1 MNPERGVKRS
11 DEEEPFNPDKIVEA
25 IKKAAEQA
33 GEKNAEEIANEISK
47 EILDS
52 LVERQN
58 VSTSE
63 IKDLIIKKLEE
74 KGYENIVKAWEDYEK
89 RKEELQEE

>member
-1 MNPERGVKRS
+1 MNPERVIKRS
-11 DEEEPFNPDKIVEA
+11 GEEEPFNPDKIVEA

-47 EILDS
+47 EVLGS
-52 LVERQN
+52 LIEKQN

-63 IKDLIIKKLEE
+63 IKDLIIKKLNE
-74 KGYENIVKAWEDYEK
+74 KGYENVVKAWEDYEK
-89 RKEELQEE
+89 RKEELQGE

>member
-1 MNPERGVKRS
+1 MNPERVIKKSG
-11 DEEEPFNPDKIVEA
+11 EEEPFNLDKIVEA
-25 IKKAAEQA
+25 IKKAAEKA
-33 GEKNAEEIANEISK
+33 GEKNAKEIANEISK
-47 EILDS
+47 EVLDS
-52 LVERQN
+52 LIERQN

-74 KGYENIVKAWEDYEK
+74 KGYENIVKAWGDYEK

>member
-1 MNPERGVKRS
+1 MNPERVIKRS
-11 DEEEPFNPDKIVEA
+11 GEEEPFNLDKIVEA

-33 GEKNAEEIANEISK
+33 GEKNAEEIANQISQEVIK
-47 EILDS
+47 S
-52 LVERQN
+52 LENREN
-58 VSTSE
+58 VPTSE

-89 RKEELQEE
+89 RKEESQEE

>member
-1 MNPERGVKRS
+1 MENRE
-11 DEEEPFNPDKIVEA
+11 
-25 IKKAAEQA
+25 
-33 GEKNAEEIANEISK
+33 NAP
-47 EILDS
+47 
-52 LVERQN
+52 
-58 VSTSE
+58 TYE

>member
-1 MNPERGVKRS
+1 MNPERVIKRS
-11 DEEEPFNPDKIVEA
+11 GEEEPFNLDKIVEA

-47 EILDS
+47 EVLNS

-58 VSTSE
+58 ISTSE